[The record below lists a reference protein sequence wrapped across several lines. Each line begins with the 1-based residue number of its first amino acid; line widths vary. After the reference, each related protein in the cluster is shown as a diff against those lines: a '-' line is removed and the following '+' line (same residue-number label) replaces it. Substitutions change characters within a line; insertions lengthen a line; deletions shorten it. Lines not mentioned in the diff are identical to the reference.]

1 MMALKTLH
9 ILNKSPAHSRFQLC
23 LSAVGPEDGLLLIEN
38 GVLAATQ
45 APEDLHTPEQAQCFA
60 LGPDLEAR
68 GLTAYAGKA
77 QSVSFE
83 QMVELTATAENVIS
97 W

>member
-1 MMALKTLH
+1 MALKTLH
-9 ILNKSPAHSRFQLC
+9 ILNKSPEHSRFQLC
-23 LSAVGPEDGLLLIEN
+23 LSAVGPEDGLLFIEN
-38 GVLAATQ
+38 GVLAVAQ
-45 APEDLHTPEQAQCFA
+45 PPENLETPERAQCFA

-68 GLTAYAGKA
+68 GLTINPGRV